1 MSEILVW
8 MNSHVVELQTSGLI
22 ATGIILVLALILLN
36 RAASEL
42 YKSRS
47 QRVKSEQTF
56 ERIQSLL
63 SAREQGGS
71 SPFESIRS
79 GRVSMSG
86 PVARSSR
93 PLSVKSEL
101 KSAPRN
107 EPKVTPFASRL
118 SARRSVN

>member
-1 MSEILVW
+1 

-22 ATGIILVLALILLN
+22 ATGVILVLALILLN

-63 SAREQGGS
+63 AARESGGS
-71 SPFESIRS
+71 SLESIRG

-86 PVARSSR
+86 PVVRGTR
-93 PLSVKSEL
+93 PLSVKSEP
-101 KSAPRN
+101 KPSPRN
-107 EPKVTPFASRL
+107 EPKVTPFATRL
-118 SARRSVN
+118 SARRSAN

>member
-63 SAREQGGS
+63 ATREQGG
-71 SPFESIRS
+71 SPFESIRG

-101 KSAPRN
+101 KPAPRN
-107 EPKVTPFASRL
+107 EPKVTPFATRL

>member
-1 MSEILVW
+1 MSEILAW
-8 MNSHVVELQTSGLI
+8 MNGHIVELQTSGLI
-22 ATGIILVLALILLN
+22 ATGVILVLALILLN

-63 SAREQGGS
+63 ASRDRGE
-71 SPFESIRS
+71 SPFESVRG
-79 GRVSMSG
+79 GRVSLSG
-86 PVARSSR
+86 PVVRGSR
-93 PLSVKSEL
+93 PMSVKSEP
-101 KSAPRN
+101 KPAPRN
-107 EPKVTPFASRL
+107 EPKVTPFATRL